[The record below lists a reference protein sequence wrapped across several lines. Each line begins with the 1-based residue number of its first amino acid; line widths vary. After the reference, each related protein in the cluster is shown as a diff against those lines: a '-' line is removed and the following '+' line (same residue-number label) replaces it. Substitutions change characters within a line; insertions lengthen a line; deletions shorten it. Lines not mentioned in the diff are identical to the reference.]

1 MRTLTGRLILSHIL
15 PLLIV
20 IPAAGLALDYVLE
33 TRFLRVNL
41 AKELAAEAALVAE
54 LALDHPEIW
63 GDPAAAQALV
73 NRAGLPAAAQAMLLD
88 ENGVLLA
95 STETAD
101 MERVGQPL
109 PIPLAKL
116 AAGETAVQTNAAPG
130 NVVDVFVPVRGA
142 DGHVVGVV
150 RLSQPL
156 TNVYDQFLALRYLIT
171 AVLVAALLA
180 GAAITWFLGNSLG
193 HSLRQ
198 ATQAAHRL
206 AQRQRLEPLPE
217 QGPEEIKQLL
227 RSVNTLA
234 AQLETLEQNRRQLL
248 ANLVHE
254 LSNPLSALRSATNA
268 LLSGAGEDE
277 TLRRDLLIGMQGEE
291 EKLNRLLADLSGL
304 HDQISGS
311 LALEIRPLLLPPF
324 LSRVTQ
330 VWREAALYKGLDWQV
345 DVPDNLPAANA
356 DEDRLAQVVGN
367 LLSNAIKY
375 TPAGG
380 AVSVSAGQRG
390 NEVWL
395 RVSDTGSGIPPEDL
409 PHIFTPFYRGRGNS
423 RFADGMGLGLSIAH
437 DLVIAQEGRLTV
449 QSQPGKGSQFTV
461 WLPTAD

>member
-41 AKELAAEAALVAE
+41 ANELTVEAALVAE

-63 GDPAAAQALV
+63 GDPAAAQAFV
-73 NRAGLPAAAQAMLLD
+73 NRAGLPVAAQAMLLD
-88 ENGVLLA
+88 TDGILLA
-95 STETAD
+95 STEAAD
-101 MERVGQPL
+101 MERVGRPL
-109 PIPLAKL
+109 PIPLENL
-116 AAGETAVQTNAAPG
+116 AAGETAVETNAAPG

-142 DGHVVGVV
+142 DGRIVGIV

-171 AVLVAALLA
+171 AVLSAALLA
-180 GAAITWFLGNSLG
+180 GAAITWFLGNNLG

-217 QGPEEIKQLL
+217 QGPEEIRQLL

-277 TLRRDLLIGMQGEE
+277 ALRRDLLIGMQGEE

-311 LALEIRPLLLPPF
+311 LALTIRPLPLPPF

-330 VWREAALYKGLDWQV
+330 VWREAALYKGLDWRV
-345 DVPDNLPAANA
+345 DVPDNLPAADA

-380 AVSVSAGQRG
+380 SVSVSAGQQG
-390 NEVWL
+390 
-395 RVSDTGSGIPPEDL
+395 
-409 PHIFTPFYRGRGNS
+409 
-423 RFADGMGLGLSIAH
+423 
-437 DLVIAQEGRLTV
+437 
-449 QSQPGKGSQFTV
+449 
-461 WLPTAD
+461 